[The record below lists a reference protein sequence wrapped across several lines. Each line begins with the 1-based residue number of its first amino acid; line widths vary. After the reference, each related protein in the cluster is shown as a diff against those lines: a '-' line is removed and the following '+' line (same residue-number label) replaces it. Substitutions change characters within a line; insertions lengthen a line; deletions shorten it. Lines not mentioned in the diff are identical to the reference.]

1 MGFLYYLLNLLPT
14 NVISRT
20 LDNARVR
27 WKLKLQVEFYARSLG
42 ASWQNTKNRR
52 LKNTHKPK
60 KKKQSTRKKKK
71 WKIVRRQEG
80 KPRQKNIIKFMRDFG
95 RAKHVKQSSFGIVGI
110 YIYIYIYISRYGTPT
125 LA

>member
-1 MGFLYYLLNLLPT
+1 MYYLLNLLPT

-60 KKKQSTRKKKK
+60 KKKTEHTKKKEMENCAK
-71 WKIVRRQEG
+71 ARRKAE
-80 KPRQKNIIKFMRDFG
+80 
-95 RAKHVKQSSFGIVGI
+95 AKKHH
-110 YIYIYIYISRYGTPT
+110 
-125 LA
+125 